1 MGPFPDPSTAANRAL
16 FDHLVGLAISEDGNS
31 TAQRNAYPN
40 WVYRVILRSLHMS
53 AGLTCFAASRSIFGA
68 ANVSMADAGRFSQWR
83 VHKLH
88 WLLMGITQSTK
99 GGRLITAASDFGGLR
114 TFRILVF
121 ALLCCSCVG
130 RPLQGVLVPTDVSA
144 AGSSR
149 VPILVATTRQRATDD
164 PGAMFNHQRAPT
176 MSYAQL
182 VVSIPPDEAR
192 QIGEIQW
199 PVAPPGDPYRHF
211 VTLSTELLD
220 KRGFSAAIA
229 DVSKATGRSRAMI
242 FIHGFNTRFDGATY
256 RLAQIVRDSG
266 APVIPVLFSW
276 PSLGV
281 IGLRAYE
288 YDRESANQS
297 REALEQ
303 LLDTVALGQGVKEV
317 VVLCHSMGCL
327 LTLDALRSRSIHAGK
342 IGAKITNVLLV
353 APDVD
358 ANVFREQMQEM
369 GRARPRFA
377 LFLSQDDR
385 ALKLSRSLWGGGTRL
400 GDVNP
405 KEEPYRSD
413 LEHERI
419 IVFDLSHLGGRAHSR
434 AFDEVTSVMG
444 MIERRFA
451 AGQQLGEEDSRTAN
465 ASK

>member
-1 MGPFPDPSTAANRAL
+1 MKGGK
-16 FDHLVGLAISEDGNS
+16 LVPTSDA
-31 TAQRNAYPN
+31 
-40 WVYRVILRSLHMS
+40 VILRFFGIL
-53 AGLTCFAASRSIFGA
+53 GLTF
-68 ANVSMADAGRFSQWR
+68 
-83 VHKLH
+83 
-88 WLLMGITQSTK
+88 
-99 GGRLITAASDFGGLR
+99 
-114 TFRILVF
+114 
-121 ALLCCSCVG
+121 LCCSCVG
-130 RPLQGVLVPTDVSA
+130 RPWQGVLVPTVQSVE
-144 AGSSR
+144 GSSR
-149 VPILVATTRQRATDD
+149 VPILVATTRRQAIDD
-164 PGAMFNHQRAPT
+164 PGAMFNGERAPAI
-176 MSYAQL
+176 SYAQL

-192 QIGEIQW
+192 RVGEIQW
-199 PVAPPGDPYRHF
+199 PVSPPGDPYRHF

-229 DVSKATGRSRAMI
+229 DVSKATRRNRAII
-242 FIHGFNTRFDGATY
+242 FVHGFNTRFDGAAY
-256 RLAQIVRDSG
+256 RLAQIVQDSN

-297 REALEQ
+297 RDALEQ

-317 VVLCHSMGCL
+317 LVLCHSMGCQ
-327 LTLDALRSRSIHAGK
+327 LTLDALRSRSIRAGK

-358 ANVFREQMQEM
+358 AKVFPEQMQQM

-385 ALKLSRSLWGGGTRL
+385 ALRLSRSLWGGGARL

-405 KEEPYRSD
+405 EEEPYRTD
-413 LEHERI
+413 LEREKI
-419 IVFDLSHLGGRAHSR
+419 VVFDLTPLGGRAHSR

-451 AGQQLGEEDSRTAN
+451 AGQQLAEETSRAAN
-465 ASK
+465 AGQ